1 MMQAPEGKRAEKGET
16 PMPLSEDEQRI
27 LNQIEQQ
34 FYESDPAFA
43 QSVSQTTLY
52 RHAFRNIKWAALL
65 FVAGLVFLIATL
77 QVHFAVAFIG
87 FVIMLGAAFII
98 EKNARKMGRAGLQSV
113 TSSLRG
119 GRLKDTFGGAGER
132 MRNKFKRED

>member
-1 MMQAPEGKRAEKGET
+1 
-16 PMPLSEDEQRI
+16 MPLSEDEQRI
-27 LNQIEQQ
+27 LHQIEQQ

-65 FVAGLVFLIATL
+65 FIAGLVFLIATL

-132 MRNKFKRED
+132 MRNKFKRDE

>member
-1 MMQAPEGKRAEKGET
+1 
-16 PMPLSEDEQRI
+16 MPLSEDEQRI

-52 RHAFRNIKWAALL
+52 RHAFRNIKWALLL
-65 FVAGLVFLIATL
+65 FAVGLAFLIATL

-87 FVIMLGAAFII
+87 FVVMLGAAFIMD
-98 EKNARKMGRAGLQSV
+98 KNARKMGRAGLQQV
-113 TSSLRG
+113 TGTIRG
-119 GRLKDTFGGAGER
+119 GRLKDTLGGAGDK

>member
-1 MMQAPEGKRAEKGET
+1 
-16 PMPLSEDEQRI
+16 MPLSEDEQRI

-65 FVAGLVFLIATL
+65 FIAGLVFLIATL

-132 MRNKFKRED
+132 MRNKFKRDE

>member
-1 MMQAPEGKRAEKGET
+1 MMLGQPGSGSKGNV
-16 PMPLSEDEQRI
+16 MPLSEDEQRI

-43 QSVSQTTLY
+43 QSVSQSSLY

-65 FVAGLVFLIATL
+65 FILGLVFLIGTL
-77 QVHFAVAFIG
+77 QIHFAVAFIG

-98 EKNARKMGRAGLQSV
+98 EKNARK
-113 TSSLRG
+113 
-119 GRLKDTFGGAGER
+119 
-132 MRNKFKRED
+132 